1 MSRFFVYLFV
11 FVFNCNYLFSGSIYD
26 FSINGIKLGDSLLK
40 YFSINEILDGKTNVY
55 DDSDNYIKVSFKQ
68 ESVEKIISDETDLN
82 TVSINDTYTFTLN
95 TTNDLLII
103 DNLTSAKFYDDFK
116 NCDGDKKNYENS
128 LKYIFPNIE
137 PNSYSSTY
145 ENLDDGKSIA
155 YVTDFIL
162 NDGSIRLYCI
172 NWSKFT
178 EKSRKWKDNL
188 QLDLSTIKFENF
200 INNYNS

>member
-1 MSRFFVYLFV
+1 MIRFFVYIFFL
-11 FVFNCNYLFSGSIYD
+11 VFNCNYVFSGSIFD

-68 ESVEKIISDETDLN
+68 ESVEKIISDEIDLN

-137 PNSYSSTY
+137 PNSYSFTY